1 MQGKKHPMSCAVSES
16 AAQAVLRRSGVPGLA
31 PDEERLLR
39 MRLGAGLPLSARLER
54 IATASDDDIELM
66 ALEIE
71 TYCKLRERGALAERP
86 SPAPRPSRTKEKII
100 RALRKTR

>member
-1 MQGKKHPMSCAVSES
+1 MQGKKRPMNCTVSES
-16 AAQAVLRRSGVPGLA
+16 AAQAVLRRGCVPDLA

-39 MRLGAGLPLSARLER
+39 MRLGAALPLSARLER

-71 TYCKLRERGALAERP
+71 TYLKLRERGELAARP
-86 SPAPRPSRTKEKII
+86 GPAPRPSRTKEKII

>member
-1 MQGKKHPMSCAVSES
+1 MQGKKRPMGCTVSEN
-16 AAQAVLRRSGVPGLA
+16 AAQAALRQSSVPELDPG
-31 PDEERLLR
+31 EERLLR

-71 TYCKLRERGALAERP
+71 TYCKLRERGALPR
-86 SPAPRPSRTKEKII
+86 SGPAPQPSRTKEKII

>member
-1 MQGKKHPMSCAVSES
+1 MQGKKRAIECVVTES
-16 AAQAVLRRSGVPGLA
+16 AAQAVLRRGCVPDLG

-39 MRLGAGLPLSARLER
+39 MRLGASLPLSARLER

-71 TYCKLRERGALAERP
+71 AYAKLRERGTLARP
-86 SPAPRPSRTKEKII
+86 DPAPRPSRTKEKIV